1 MERTLQL
8 AGTQPLEVLEAIQCS
23 LVLQRPQTWAD
34 CVTWA
39 YQHWHTQYS
48 HNIQQL
54 LHNFPPDQVL
64 YTQWVYLAQT
74 HFQEMGCL
82 LSSVWTWLLPGSL
95 SATSTPRQGL
105 G

>member
-1 MERTLQL
+1 MDRDPKFMERTLQL
-8 AGTQPLEVLEAIQCS
+8 AGTQPLEVLEAIHCS

-54 LHNFPPDQVL
+54 LHNFPPAQVL
-64 YTQWVYLAQT
+64 HTLWMYLAEQISRKL
-74 HFQEMGCL
+74 ESYCP
-82 LSSVWTWLLPGSL
+82 LSRHGFVQ
-95 SATSTPRQGL
+95 AV
-105 G
+105 